1 MKNGT
6 SVYTG
11 ICTSANN
18 NYYNNLNI
26 NFNDGDKMQLYN
38 SQAGLP
44 NQSGTRITLIFA
56 SVGIRGDTGP
66 QGLTGVDGQSSSIT
80 IGSTSNLPA
89 GSSAYVTNTGTA
101 LNPILNFGLVAGD
114 KGDKGSTGAA
124 GADGADGK
132 DGTNGDSSGATTAAV
147 AAAASA
153 ATAAAAAG
161 VAAGSATTAAT
172 SATASAVSAADA
184 AASAAANTTSIQELQ
199 QKTADI
205 SYGLQGTQFARSV
218 IVGAIDING
227 TNGKITCS
235 NIQTDN
241 CTIDSNGNINTTGNL
256 ICNEISS
263 NELHSYTDTFGTNLD
278 LGIHANNINVGSVS
292 TSSTNIEASTINIGT
307 GSLLNSVNIGN
318 SFSSVTI
325 SCYNNNAVKVSNF
338 FDQF

>member
-1 MKNGT
+1 MHIVSYASFTTQSLKVDVMKNDT

-18 NYYNNLNI
+18 NYYNNLNV

-56 SVGIRGDTGP
+56 SVGIRGE
-66 QGLTGVDGQSSSIT
+66 QGIQGIQGIR
-80 IGSTSNLPA
+80 
-89 GSSAYVTNTGTA
+89 
-101 LNPILNFGLVAGD
+101 
-114 KGDKGSTGAA
+114 
-124 GADGADGK
+124 GADGK

-153 ATAAAAAG
+153 ATAATAAG

-184 AASAAANTTSIQELQ
+184 AASAAANTTSIQQLQ

-278 LGIHANNINVGSVS
+278 LGIHANNINVGSIS
-292 TSSTNIEASTINIGT
+292 TSVTNIEGSTVNIGT

-318 SFSSVTI
+318 SLSSVTI
-325 SCYNNNAVKVSNF
+325 RCYNNNAIKVSNF